1 MLQQETRTFYE
12 NSENYGAIP
21 CFRDSLKHGMVKYFQ
36 NLSSISCNTSV
47 NVCKERFRICSNKK
61 PELYMKIQRIMGP
74 FHVLEIL

>member
-21 CFRDSLKHGMVKYFQ
+21 CFRDSLKYGMVKYFQ
-36 NLSSISCNTSV
+36 NLSSISCNTSL